1 MVTFHDN
8 LVTISKYNLDSDFH
22 SFNPGIKPVGP
33 RLLVYPIPIEE
44 RTEGGIILPE
54 SSRDREAL
62 RQIKAIIID
71 IGPEAWQDS
80 KEAWAVYGNK
90 VLISKYA
97 GYLFKGLD
105 DRDYRIINDVDVTAI
120 IEEVV

>member
-1 MVTFHDN
+1 MSIFHDTDY
-8 LVTISKYNLDSDFH
+8 TITPAY
-22 SFNPGIKPVGP
+22 NPGIRPVGP
-33 RLLVYPIPIEE
+33 RLLIYPIPIEE

-62 RQIKAIIID
+62 RQIKAIVVD
-71 IGPEAWQDS
+71 VGPEAWQDS
-80 KEAWAVYGNK
+80 KAPWAVCCHK

-105 DRDYRIINDVDVTAI
+105 GKDYRIINDIDVTAI
-120 IEEVV
+120 IEEDS